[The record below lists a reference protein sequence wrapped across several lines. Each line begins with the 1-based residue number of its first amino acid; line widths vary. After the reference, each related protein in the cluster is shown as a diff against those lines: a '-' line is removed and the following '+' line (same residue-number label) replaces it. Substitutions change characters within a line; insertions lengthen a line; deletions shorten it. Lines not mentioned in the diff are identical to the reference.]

1 LVIVRRSWRGCE
13 KRVGEGVRKG
23 GVRLRL
29 PPSERRQRHDP
40 SCSARE
46 TDLDQGQVE
55 PEALAL
61 GRERAVGLESLLHER
76 KVRRLE
82 ERGGRADRVGRVGD
96 DDVERVLDRRQVL
109 EAVGN
114 LDRHPRVRQDVGH
127 PGQELLRHPRDGLVN
142 VDEDDLLD
150 RGVLE
155 HLADDTAVAAADDE
169 HLLRVR
175 VRGHRDVGDH
185 LLVAAA
191 AGRREREGQKAGEV
205 RTTVEVD
212 SQREEGGAAREG
224 RP

>member
-1 LVIVRRSWRGCE
+1 
-13 KRVGEGVRKG
+13 
-23 GVRLRL
+23 
-29 PPSERRQRHDP
+29 
-40 SCSARE
+40 
-46 TDLDQGQVE
+46 VE

-61 GRERAVGLESLLHER
+61 GRERAVGLEGLLHER

-127 PGQELLRHPRDGLVN
+127 PGQELLRHPRDGLVD